1 MWDLISEGGGNIWF
15 LLFGPIF
22 FRDSASIGNYWDVR
36 SEERTRLD
44 LDGDFGK

>member
-1 MWDLISEGGGNIWF
+1 MWDLISEGGGKYMVF
-15 LLFGPIF
+15 RPVF
-22 FRDSASIGNYWDVR
+22 FRDSASMGNYWDVR